1 MSRVLGVDYG
11 AKRVG
16 LAVSDPLGLSAR
28 PLSVVPR
35 SSAVVNVMNLVK
47 ELDVG
52 TIVVGLPTGLSGGE
66 GTSASE
72 ARKLADELGTA
83 TGVDVVLLDER
94 FTSRMAEEKLVQT
107 GMKRRER
114 RQKVDK
120 VAAAII
126 LQDYLD
132 SQR

>member
-1 MSRVLGVDYG
+1 VSRSLGVDFG
-11 AKRVG
+11 TKRVG
-16 LAVSDPLGLSAR
+16 LAMSDSLGITASPLTVVAR
-28 PLSVVPR
+28 SSVVET
-35 SSAVVNVMNLVK
+35 VLDLVK
-47 ELDVG
+47 EHDIG

-66 GTSASE
+66 GMSANE

-94 FTSRMAEEKLVQT
+94 FTSRMADGVLVAS
-107 GMKRRER
+107 GMKRRKR
-114 RQKVDK
+114 RETVDK

-132 SQR
+132 NQR